1 MRKDRYHYI
10 QDIKHHYMN
19 SFVQQLINTI
29 TGKEAL
35 QFSTV
40 LTIVIIYL
48 VLLWIAFCLWVLIDS
63 YKRYKNILVAVGITL
78 IVFVLNFPA
87 LILYLI
93 LRPEEDFYMSPTTN
107 QAQGGVEVPVI
118 RFVDNEGNIKLA
130 LNLQVSSAW
139 TPDAD
144 MTISVGFDSERKDIQ
159 VSEPRRIEAPERV
172 QVVREEV
179 RDTPSFRDKVSA
191 FTQRARGATKP
202 AQKVES
208 VKTVDSETEQPERKF
223 TDMQGNQSKKNRK

>member
-1 MRKDRYHYI
+1 
-10 QDIKHHYMN
+10 MN
-19 SFVQQLINTI
+19 SFFQQLINTV

-40 LTIVIIYL
+40 LTVVIFYL
-48 VLLWIAFCLWVLIDS
+48 VLLWVAFCLWVLIDS
-63 YKRYKNILVAVGITL
+63 YKRYKNILIAVGITL
-78 IVFVLNFPA
+78 VVFVLNFPA

-93 LRPEEDFYMSPTTN
+93 LRPEEDYYMMPTTN

-144 MTISVGFDSERKDIQ
+144 MTISVGFDSDRKDIQ
-159 VSEPRRIEAPERV
+159 VSEPHVVIPERA
-172 QVVREEV
+172 QSVREDV
-179 RDTPSFRDKVSA
+179 RNTPSFRDKVSA
-191 FTQRARGATKP
+191 FTQRARGAVKTSP
-202 AQKVES
+202 KVES
-208 VKTVDSETEQPERKF
+208 VKSVSGETEQPQRKF
-223 TDMQGNQSKKNRK
+223 TDMQNNQSKKSKNK